1 MAVDSNLI
9 SGAYRANRPT
19 GVAEADIAK
28 RTTKSITGSLN
39 QYMQV
44 EKAKYTKISNEF
56 ENYAQGVLDNS
67 DLKGEE
73 FSALYDD
80 LMVNKSS
87 YINADKRGRAMQ
99 IRDLNVL
106 AQDYSSYKSLREDVA
121 INIDSISPRFSNSI
135 EGKKLIEVL
144 SGDGKNLKPKD
155 GKLGIEVDGEFMSIN
170 ELKKYIKENTVDQGS
185 RDALESFNI
194 KVANNAYYNTK
205 TTKALVQQQLIS
217 KGNLK
222 SLAYDEM
229 IPGRN
234 FNIDLIESLVKKTY
248 GQLGVDD
255 SYFEGIQGVDAS
267 NGIDYEEAETIA
279 YSLINDEA
287 LLKETLTDYY
297 TTYIN
302 KQHRNANPTE
312 ETDEEFVSR
321 LQANTL
327 NNQPKVTETTNETTL
342 KGGTTNSDNEFVP
355 EDDKLKET
363 NRQQLNQVRSIRSNM
378 MKAYDQESVSNEE
391 IIDYIEYMERKDDVI
406 ASDIYK
412 PINLNQY
419 LKKNLNKSLKPK
431 K

>member
-1 MAVDSNLI
+1 
-9 SGAYRANRPT
+9 
-19 GVAEADIAK
+19 
-28 RTTKSITGSLN
+28 
-39 QYMQV
+39 
-44 EKAKYTKISNEF
+44 
-56 ENYAQGVLDNS
+56 
-67 DLKGEE
+67 
-73 FSALYDD
+73 
-80 LMVNKSS
+80 
-87 YINADKRGRAMQ
+87 MQ